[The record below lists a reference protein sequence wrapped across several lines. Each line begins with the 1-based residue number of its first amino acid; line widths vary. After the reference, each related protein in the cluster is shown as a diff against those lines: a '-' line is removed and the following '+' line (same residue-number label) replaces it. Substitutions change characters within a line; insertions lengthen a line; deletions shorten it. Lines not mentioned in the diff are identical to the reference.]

1 MLLGLV
7 GKPSCGKSTFFKA
20 LTLAEVAIASY
31 PFTTIKPNR
40 GAGHVRIKCVDMEFN
55 AQCNPREGFCIEH
68 NRFVPVELLDVA
80 GLVPGAHEGKG
91 LGNQFL
97 DDLRQADALIHVVDA
112 SGSANEKGEIGK
124 PGSHDPANDV
134 RFLEE
139 EIDLWYFGLLKKSW
153 EKFAKIAVL
162 EHKKV
167 AEAIAKQFS
176 GLGGTQATVEKL
188 IEELRLDAENPI
200 KWTEEQ
206 LKAFAIGLR
215 RKTKPMLIAANKCD
229 IPTAAENIKRLQN
242 EFPDY
247 KIIPCSAD
255 AELTLK
261 MAAKAGLIKYVPGD
275 KEFTIVDES
284 QLLPRVDKGAAVP
297 LLPQQKKALEF
308 IKANVLDAYG
318 STGVQQAL
326 NAALFDLLG
335 YIAIFPGGVNKLS
348 DQFGRVLPDCF
359 LMPPGTTVLDFAFKL
374 HTDFGKNFIR
384 AIDVKKK
391 LPVGKEHKL
400 QNRDVVEIVSGK

>member
-40 GAGHVRIKCVDMEFN
+40 GAGHARIKCVDTEFKV
-55 AQCNPREGFCIEH
+55 QCNPREGFCIEH
-68 NRFVPVELLDVA
+68 NRFVPVEVLDVA

-97 DDLRQADALIHVVDA
+97 DDLRQADALVHVVDA

-124 PGSHDPANDV
+124 PGSYDPANDV

-153 EKFAKIAVL
+153 EKFAKIAAL

-167 AEAIAKQFS
+167 AEAIAKKFS
-176 GLGGTQATVEKL
+176 GLGGTQAAVETL
-188 IEELRLDAENPI
+188 IEELKLDAENPI
-200 KWTEEQ
+200 KWTEEE
-206 LKAFAIGLR
+206 LKAFAIALR
-215 RKTKPMLIAANKCD
+215 RKTKPLLIAANKCD
-229 IPTAAENIKRLQN
+229 IPTAAENIRKLQQ

-261 MAAKAGLIKYVPGD
+261 MAAKAGLIKYIPGD
-275 KEFTIVDES
+275 SSFGIVNES
-284 QLLPRVDKGAAVP
+284 LLSQQQL
-297 LLPQQKKALEF
+297 QALEF
-308 IKANVLDAYG
+308 IKANVMEAYG
-318 STGVQQAL
+318 STGVQQAI
-326 NAALFDLLG
+326 NAAVFDLLG
-335 YIAIFPGGVNKLS
+335 YVAIFPGGVNKLS

-359 LMPPGTTVLDFAFKL
+359 LMPPNTTALDFAFKL

-391 LPVGKEHKL
+391 MPVGKEHKL

>member
-1 MLLGLV
+1 M
-7 GKPSCGKSTFFKA
+7 
-20 LTLAEVAIASY
+20 
-31 PFTTIKPNR
+31 
-40 GAGHVRIKCVDMEFN
+40 
-55 AQCNPREGFCIEH
+55 
-68 NRFVPVELLDVA
+68 
-80 GLVPGAHEGKG
+80 
-91 LGNQFL
+91 
-97 DDLRQADALIHVVDA
+97 
-112 SGSANEKGEIGK
+112 
-124 PGSHDPANDV
+124 

-153 EKFAKIAVL
+153 EKFAKITAL

-176 GLGGTQATVEKL
+176 GLGGTQATVDKL
-188 IEELRLDAENPI
+188 IEELKLDAESPI
-200 KWTEEQ
+200 KWTEEE
-206 LKAFAIGLR
+206 LKAFAIALR

-229 IPTAAENIKRLQN
+229 LPTAAENIRKLQQ
-242 EFPDY
+242 EFPGY
-247 KIIPCSAD
+247 KIVPCSAD

-275 KEFTIVDES
+275 KEFAIVNES
-284 QLLPRVDKGAAVP
+284 QLQ
-297 LLPQQKKALEF
+297 PQQRKALDF

-318 STGVQQAL
+318 STGVQQAF
-326 NAALFDLLG
+326 NAALFDLLC

-359 LMPPGTTVLDFAFKL
+359 LMPPNTTALDFAFKL

-391 LPVGKEHKL
+391 LPVGKDHKL
-400 QNRDVVEIVSGK
+400 QHRDVIEIVSGK

>member
-20 LTLAEVAIASY
+20 LTLADVAIASY

-40 GAGHVRIKCVDMEFN
+40 GAGHARIPCADTDFKV
-55 AQCNPREGFCIEH
+55 QCNPREGFCLEH
-68 NRFVPVELLDVA
+68 NRFVPVEVLDVA

-124 PGSHDPANDV
+124 PGSFDPANDV

-139 EIDLWYFGLLKKSW
+139 EIDMWYFGLLRKSW
-153 EKFAKIAVL
+153 EKFAKVAFL
-162 EHKKV
+162 EHKKL
-167 AEAIAKQFS
+167 AEAVAKQFS
-176 GLGGTQATVEKL
+176 GLGVAAAAVENIMEGLK
-188 IEELRLDAENPI
+188 LDAENPL
-200 KWTEEQ
+200 KWSDDD
-206 LKAFAIGLR
+206 LKSFATALR
-215 RKTKPMLIAANKCD
+215 RKTKPLLIAANKCD
-229 IPTAAENIKRLQN
+229 IPESAGNIKRLQQ

-255 AELTLK
+255 SELTLK
-261 MAAKAGLIKYVPGD
+261 MAAKAGLIKYVQGD
-275 KEFTIVDES
+275 SSFEIADAAKLS
-284 QLLPRVDKGAAVP
+284 Q
-297 LLPQQKKALEF
+297 QQRDALEF
-308 IKANVLDAYG
+308 IKTGVLEAYG
-318 STGVQQAL
+318 NTGVQQAL

-335 YIAIFPGGVNKLS
+335 YVAIFPGGVNKLS

-359 LMPPGTTVLDFAFKL
+359 LMPPKTTALDFAFKL

-384 AIDVKKK
+384 AIDVKKR
-391 LPVGKEHKL
+391 LPVGKDHVL

>member
-1 MLLGLV
+1 MLGLV

-20 LTLAEVAIASY
+20 LTLADVAIASY

-40 GAGHVRIKCVDMEFN
+40 GAGHARIPCADTDFKV
-55 AQCNPREGFCIEH
+55 QCNPREGFCLEH
-68 NRFVPVELLDVA
+68 NRFVPVEVLDVA

-124 PGSHDPANDV
+124 PGSFDPANDV

-139 EIDLWYFGLLKKSW
+139 EIDMWYFGLLRKSW
-153 EKFAKIAVL
+153 EKFAKVAFL
-162 EHKKV
+162 EHKKL
-167 AEAIAKQFS
+167 AEAVAKQFS
-176 GLGGTQATVEKL
+176 GLGVAAAAVENIMEGLK
-188 IEELRLDAENPI
+188 LDAENPL
-200 KWTEEQ
+200 KWSDDD
-206 LKAFAIGLR
+206 LKSFATALR
-215 RKTKPMLIAANKCD
+215 RKTKPLLIAANKCD
-229 IPTAAENIKRLQN
+229 IPESAGNIKRLQQ

-255 AELTLK
+255 SELTLK
-261 MAAKAGLIKYVPGD
+261 MAAKAGLIKYVQGD
-275 KEFTIVDES
+275 SSFEIADAAKLS
-284 QLLPRVDKGAAVP
+284 Q
-297 LLPQQKKALEF
+297 QQRDALEF
-308 IKANVLDAYG
+308 IKTGVLEAYG
-318 STGVQQAL
+318 NTGVQQAL

-335 YIAIFPGGVNKLS
+335 YVAIFPGGVNKLS

-359 LMPPGTTVLDFAFKL
+359 LMPPKTTALDFAFKL

-384 AIDVKKK
+384 AIDVKKR
-391 LPVGKEHKL
+391 LPVGKDHVL

>member
-20 LTLAEVAIASY
+20 LTLADVAIASY
-31 PFTTIKPNR
+31 PFTTIRPNR
-40 GAGHVRIKCVDMEFN
+40 GAGHVRIPCADTDFKV
-55 AQCNPREGFCIEH
+55 QCNPREGFCIEH
-68 NRFVPVELLDVA
+68 NRFVPVEVLDVA

-97 DDLRQADALIHVVDA
+97 DDLRQADALLHIVDA

-124 PGSHDPANDV
+124 AGSYDPANDI

-153 EKFAKIAVL
+153 DKFAKVAFI
-162 EHKKV
+162 EHKKLAAAV
-167 AEAIAKQFS
+167 AKQFS
-176 GLGGTQATVEKL
+176 GLGVTEPMAEKIVEEQK
-188 IEELRLDAENPI
+188 LDAENPL
-200 KWTEEQ
+200 KWSDED
-206 LKAFAIGLR
+206 LRGFATALR

-229 IPTAAENIKRLQN
+229 IPEAADNIKRLQQQ
-242 EFPDY
+242 FPNY

-261 MAAKAGLIKYVPGD
+261 MAAKAGLIKYVPGNSD
-275 KEFTIVDES
+275 FGIVSDSSLS
-284 QLLPRVDKGAAVP
+284 Q
-297 LLPQQKKALEF
+297 QQLTALDF
-308 IKANVLDAYG
+308 IKTNVLDVYG
-318 STGVQQAL
+318 STGVQQAI
-326 NAALFDLLG
+326 NAAVFDLLG
-335 YIAIFPGGVNKLS
+335 FVAIFPGGVNKLA

-359 LMPPGTTVLDFAFKL
+359 LMPPKTTALDFAFKL

-391 LPVGKEHKL
+391 LPVGKDHVL

>member
-40 GAGHVRIKCVDMEFN
+40 GAGHVRIKCVDSDFN
-55 AQCNPREGFCIEH
+55 AQCNPREGFCIGH
-68 NRFVPVELLDVA
+68 NRFVPVEVLDVA

-124 PGSHDPANDV
+124 PGTYDPANDV

-153 EKFAKIAVL
+153 EKFAKIAAL

-176 GLGGTQATVEKL
+176 GLGGTQAAVEKL
-188 IEELRLDAENPI
+188 IEELKLDAESPV

-206 LKAFAIGLR
+206 LKAFAIALR
-215 RKTKPMLIAANKCD
+215 RKTKPLLIAANKCD
-229 IPTAAENIKRLQN
+229 LPAAAENIRRLQN
-242 EFPDY
+242 EFPSY

-261 MAAKAGLIKYVPGD
+261 MAAKAGLIRYVPGD
-275 KEFTIVDES
+275 KEFTVLDES
-284 QLLPRVDKGAAVP
+284 K

-308 IKANVLDAYG
+308 IKASVLDVYG
-318 STGVQQAL
+318 STGVQEAI
-326 NAALFDLLG
+326 NAAVFDLLG
-335 YIAIFPGGVNKLS
+335 YVAIFPGGVNKLS

-359 LMPPGTTVLDFAFKL
+359 LMPPGTTALDFAFKL

-384 AIDVKKK
+384 AIDVRKK

>member
-20 LTLAEVAIASY
+20 LTLADVAIASY

-40 GAGHVRIKCVDMEFN
+40 GAGHVKIPCADTDFKV
-55 AQCNPREGFCIEH
+55 QCNPREGFCVEH
-68 NRFVPVELLDVA
+68 NRFVPVEVLDVA

-124 PGSHDPANDV
+124 PGSYDPANDV
-134 RFLEE
+134 RFLEQ

-153 EKFAKIAVL
+153 EKFAKVALL
-162 EHKKV
+162 EHKKL
-167 AEAIAKQFS
+167 AEAVAKQFS
-176 GLGGTQATVEKL
+176 GLGVAAAAVEN
-188 IEELRLDAENPI
+188 IMAELKLDAENPL
-200 KWTEEQ
+200 KWSDDD
-206 LKAFAIGLR
+206 LNLFATAMR
-215 RKTKPMLIAANKCD
+215 RKTKPLLIAANKCD
-229 IPTAAENIKRLQN
+229 IPTAAENIKRLKEQ
-242 EFPDY
+242 FPGY

-255 AELTLK
+255 SELTLK

-275 KEFTIVDES
+275 SNFEIIDDSKL
-284 QLLPRVDKGAAVP
+284 Q
-297 LLPQQKKALEF
+297 PQQKNALEF
-308 IKANVLDAYG
+308 IRKNVLNAYG
-318 STGVQQAL
+318 NTGVQQAL
-326 NAALFDLLG
+326 NTALFDLLG

-359 LMPPGTTVLDFAFKL
+359 LMPPKTTALDFAFKL

-391 LPVGKEHKL
+391 MPVGKDHVL

>member
-40 GAGHVRIKCVDMEFN
+40 GAGHVRVKCVDAEFN
-55 AQCNPREGFCIEH
+55 AQCNPREGFCIGH
-68 NRFVPVELLDVA
+68 NRFMPVEVLDVA

-124 PGSHDPANDV
+124 PGGYDPANDV
-134 RFLEE
+134 RFLEQ
-139 EIDLWYFGLLKKSW
+139 EIDLWYFGLLRKSW

-176 GLGGTQATVEKL
+176 GLGGTQTAVEKL

-200 KWTEEQ
+200 NWTEEQ
-206 LKAFAIGLR
+206 LKAFAIALR
-215 RKTKPMLIAANKCD
+215 RRTKPLLIAANKCD
-229 IPTAAENIKRLQN
+229 IPTAADNIRKLKQ

-275 KEFTIVDES
+275 KEFTVMDEPK
-284 QLLPRVDKGAAVP
+284 LLS
-297 LLPQQKKALEF
+297 QQKKALEF
-308 IKANVLDAYG
+308 IRANVLEKYG
-318 STGVQQAL
+318 GTGVQEAI
-326 NAALFDLLG
+326 NAAVFDLLG
-335 YIAIFPGGVNKLS
+335 YNAIFPGGVNKLS

-359 LMPPGTTVLDFAFKL
+359 LMPPNTTALDFAFKL

-391 LPVGKEHKL
+391 LPVGKDHKL

>member
-20 LTLAEVAIASY
+20 LTLADVAIASY

-40 GAGHVRIKCVDMEFN
+40 GAGHVRIPCADSDFGQ
-55 AQCNPREGFCIEH
+55 QCNPREGFCLSH
-68 NRFVPVELLDVA
+68 NRFVPVEVLDVA

-112 SGSANEKGEIGK
+112 SGSANEKGEIDR

-134 RFLEE
+134 KFLEE
-139 EIDLWYFGLLKKSW
+139 EIDLWYFGLMQKSW
-153 EKFAKIAVL
+153 EKFAKVAVL
-162 EHKKV
+162 EHRKLG
-167 AEAIAKQFS
+167 ESIAKQFS
-176 GLGGTQATVEKL
+176 GLGVTQAAVDRI
-188 IEELRLDAENPI
+188 IEELKLDAENPV
-200 KWTEEQ
+200 KWSMEE
-206 LKAFAIGLR
+206 LR
-215 RKTKPMLIAANKCD
+215 NFTTIMRRRTKPLLIAANKCD
-229 IPTAAENIKRLQN
+229 LPMAAENIGKLRQQ
-242 EFPDY
+242 FPDY

-261 MAAKAGLIKYVPGD
+261 MAAKAGLIRYIPGD
-275 KEFTIVDES
+275 GSFDVID
-284 QLLPRVDKGAAVP
+284 AAK
-297 LLPQQKKALEF
+297 LQAPQQKALDF
-308 IKANVLDAYG
+308 IKTSVLDKYG

-335 YIAIFPGGVNKLS
+335 YVAIFPGGVNRLADS
-348 DQFGRVLPDCF
+348 QGRILPDCF
-359 LMPPGTTVLDFAFKL
+359 LMPPGTTALDFAFKL

-391 LPVGKEHKL
+391 LPVGKDHAL
-400 QNRDVVEIVSGK
+400 AHRDVIEIVSGR

>member
-20 LTLAEVAIASY
+20 LTLADVAIASY

-40 GAGHVRIKCVDMEFN
+40 GAGHVKLPCADTDFRV
-55 AQCNPREGFCIEH
+55 QCNPREGFCVGH
-68 NRFVPVELLDVA
+68 NRFVPVEVLDVA

-97 DDLRQADALIHVVDA
+97 DDLRQADALLHIVDA

-124 PGSHDPANDV
+124 PGSYDPANDI

-153 EKFAKIAVL
+153 EKFAKVAFV
-162 EHKKV
+162 EHKKLS
-167 AEAIAKQFS
+167 EAVAKQFS
-176 GLGGTQATVEKL
+176 GLGVTEPMAEKIVEEQK
-188 IEELRLDAENPI
+188 LDAENPL
-200 KWTEEQ
+200 KWSDED
-206 LKAFAIGLR
+206 LRGFATALR

-229 IPTAAENIKRLQN
+229 LPAAAENVKRLQL
-242 EFPDY
+242 EFPNY
-247 KIIPCSAD
+247 KIIPCSSD

-261 MAAKAGLIKYVPGD
+261 MAAKAGLIRYIPGD
-275 KEFTIVDES
+275 KTFTVVDDS
-284 QLLPRVDKGAAVP
+284 KLQP
-297 LLPQQKKALEF
+297 PQRKALEF
-308 IKANVLDAYG
+308 IKTNVLDVYG
-318 STGVQQAL
+318 STGVQQAI
-326 NAALFDLLG
+326 NAAVFELLG
-335 YIAIFPGGVNKLS
+335 YVAIFPGGVNKLA

-359 LMPPGTTVLDFAFKL
+359 LMPPKTTALDFAFKL

-391 LPVGKEHKL
+391 LPVGKDHVL

>member
-20 LTLAEVAIASY
+20 LTLADIAIAAY

-40 GAGHVRIKCVDMEFN
+40 GAGHARVQCVDTEFN
-55 AQCNPREGFCIEH
+55 AQCNPREGFCVDH
-68 NRFVPVELLDVA
+68 NRFVPVEVLDVA
-80 GLVPGAHEGKG
+80 GLVPGAHDGKG

-124 PGSHDPANDV
+124 PGSYDPASDI

-153 EKFAKIAVL
+153 EKFAKVALLESKKLSEAV
-162 EHKKV
+162 
-167 AEAIAKQFS
+167 AKQFS
-176 GLGGTQATVEKL
+176 GLGVNEASAEKIVQDL
-188 IEELRLDAENPI
+188 KLDAENPI
-200 KWTEEQ
+200 KWNDDD
-206 LKAFAIGLR
+206 LKRFATALR

-229 IPTAAENIKRLQN
+229 LPMAAENIERLRK

-247 KIIPCSAD
+247 RIIPCSAD

-261 MAAKAGLIKYVPGD
+261 IAAKAGMINYLSGEKTFEVLS
-275 KEFTIVDES
+275 TSLS
-284 QLLPRVDKGAAVP
+284 QG
-297 LLPQQKKALEF
+297 QKSALDF
-308 IKANVLDAYG
+308 IKANVLEKYG
-318 STGVQQAL
+318 STGVQQAV
-326 NAALFDLLG
+326 NSAVFELLG
-335 YIAIFPGGVNKLS
+335 YVAIFPGGVNKLS
-348 DQFGRVLPDCF
+348 DSQGRVLPDCF
-359 LMPPGTTVLDFAFKL
+359 LLPPRTTALDFAFKL

-384 AIDVKKK
+384 AIDVKKR
-391 LPVGKEHKL
+391 LPVGKDHVL
-400 QNRDVVEIVSGK
+400 QSRDVIEIVSGK

>member
-20 LTLAEVAIASY
+20 LTLADVAIASY

-40 GAGHVRIKCVDMEFN
+40 GAGHVRMACADSDFGQ
-55 AQCNPREGFCIEH
+55 QCNPREGFCIGH
-68 NRFVPVELLDVA
+68 NRFVPVEVLDVA

-97 DDLRQADALIHVVDA
+97 DDLRQADALIHIVDA

-124 PGSHDPANDV
+124 PGSFDPANDI

-139 EIDLWYFGLLKKSW
+139 EIDLWYFGLMQKSW
-153 EKFAKIAVL
+153 EKLAKAASL
-162 EHKKV
+162 EHKKI

-176 GLGGTQATVEKL
+176 GLGGNQATVEKL
-188 IEELRLDAENPI
+188 MEELKLDAENPAR
-200 KWTEEQ
+200 WTEEE
-206 LKAFAIGLR
+206 LKAFAIVLR

-229 IPTAAENIKRLQN
+229 LPMAAGNIERLRK
-242 EFPDY
+242 EFPHY
-247 KIIPCSAD
+247 KTIPCSAD

-261 MAAKAGLIKYVPGD
+261 MAAKTGLIKYVPGEGSFEVID
-275 KEFTIVDES
+275 
-284 QLLPRVDKGAAVP
+284 AAKLQP
-297 LLPQQKKALEF
+297 AQQKALDF
-308 IKANVLDAYG
+308 IKTGVLDKYG

-335 YIAIFPGGVNKLS
+335 YVAIFPGGVNRLADS
-348 DQFGRVLPDCF
+348 QGRILPDCF
-359 LMPPGTTVLDFAFKL
+359 LMPPKTTALDFAFRL

-391 LPVGKEHKL
+391 MPVGKDHVL
-400 QNRDVVEIVSGK
+400 QHRDVIEIVSGK